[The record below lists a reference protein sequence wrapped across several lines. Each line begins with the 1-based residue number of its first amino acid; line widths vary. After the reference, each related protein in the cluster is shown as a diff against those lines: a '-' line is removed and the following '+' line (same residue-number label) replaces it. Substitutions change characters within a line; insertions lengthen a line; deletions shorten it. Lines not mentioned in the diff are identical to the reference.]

1 MLFRHKL
8 QVALLLFFILITAA
22 ASEETQFLWVRVVCC
37 VLRAACKR
45 NTNTTHNINTNT
57 NIVVCL
63 CLCVSPKQA
72 VLPVMLSML
81 LLVDCMFLD
90 SSVFMFDPDYKVRTA
105 MHACPVCA
113 HSSCQ
118 VVVC

>member
-22 ASEETQFLWVRVVCC
+22 ASEETQFLWVCAVCC
-37 VLRAACKR
+37 VLRAVC
-45 NTNTTHNINTNT
+45 NTNTNITQTINTNT
-57 NIVVCL
+57 NVVVGL
-63 CLCVSPKQA
+63 WLCVSPKQA

-105 MHACPVCA
+105 MHVCPVWP

>member
-22 ASEETQFLWVRVVCC
+22 ASEETQFLWVRAV
-37 VLRAACKR
+37 CKR
-45 NTNTTHNINTNT
+45 NTNTNTTQTINTNT
-57 NIVVCL
+57 NIVVGL
-63 CLCVSPKQA
+63 WLCVSPKQA

-105 MHACPVCA
+105 MHACTVRA

>member
-1 MLFRHKL
+1 
-8 QVALLLFFILITAA
+8 
-22 ASEETQFLWVRVVCC
+22 
-37 VLRAACKR
+37 
-45 NTNTTHNINTNT
+45 
-57 NIVVCL
+57 
-63 CLCVSPKQA
+63 
-72 VLPVMLSML
+72 MLSML

-105 MHACPVCA
+105 MHVCPVCT